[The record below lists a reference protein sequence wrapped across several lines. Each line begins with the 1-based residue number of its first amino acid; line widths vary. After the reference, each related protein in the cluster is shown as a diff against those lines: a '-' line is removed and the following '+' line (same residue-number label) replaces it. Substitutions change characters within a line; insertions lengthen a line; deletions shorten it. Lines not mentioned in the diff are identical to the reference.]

1 MLATTDAALAE
12 GSLGSCFL
20 PLFLPVLKAV
30 AFAPDCKALL
40 GGVMVLL
47 KAFSEM
53 ADEFKEEANRCCR
66 YDVLEI
72 LLELLRVAP
81 HLDPSPESVMMTF
94 CDDAP
99 ALQNKEVLL
108 LLGDRGILSPSEDV
122 RLNALINLAS
132 IPGTGNVL
140 YVVGDGQRCEE

>member
-1 MLATTDAALAE
+1 MLE
-12 GSLGSCFL
+12 EHSLESCFL

-30 AFAPDCKALL
+30 AFDAQCKPLL
-40 GGVMVLL
+40 GSVMKVL
-47 KAFSEM
+47 KAFSETDD
-53 ADEFKEEANRCCR
+53 AFKEEANRCCR

-81 HLDPSPESVMMTF
+81 HLEPSPESVMMTF
-94 CDDAP
+94 CDSAP
-99 ALQNKEVLL
+99 ALQSNEVLL
-108 LLGDRGILSPSEDV
+108 LLGDRGLLSPSEDV

-140 YVVGDGQRCEE
+140 YVVGDGWGCEP

>member
-1 MLATTDAALAE
+1 MLAE
-12 GSLGSCFL
+12 GALGSYFL

-30 AFAPDCKALL
+30 VFAAECKPLL
-40 GGVMVLL
+40 GSVMTVL

-53 ADEFKEEANRCCR
+53 ADAFQEEANRCCR

-94 CDDAP
+94 CDAAP
-99 ALQNKEVLL
+99 ALQNNEVLL
-108 LLGDRGILSPSEDV
+108 LLGDRGLLSPSEDV
-122 RLNALINLAS
+122 RLNALINLAA

-140 YVVGDGQRCEE
+140 YVVGAGWRRVA